1 MGLTL
6 GHMPIKDGLLI
17 SGLLL
22 HFDDESYW
30 NDQSKELGLTYSIEP
45 GFFESDN
52 AFDAIEKWAGKEISF
67 YPPEHLME
75 QFGHYN
81 DAANLKYRP
90 KNWAKDHTDKEPRN
104 LGAIGCRELAVNQGL
119 EDTVQVQDLSSQY
132 ICTQIP
138 VAEGDKLWDVC
149 SGSGGKSLNLASG
162 GEGQFYLS
170 DMRPATIEN
179 AKSRFR
185 AMHYEASFGI
195 ADLTKEVNSVKFS
208 GEIIGDSY
216 FDTIVA
222 DVPCS
227 GSGTWFRT
235 PEHFT
240 RFDYASLAKYAEKQ
254 KAIVKNAIS
263 FLKKEGKFYYITC
276 SIFKEENEEVRD
288 WILAN
293 TDLKM
298 EEEIAFDGIRQKA
311 DGMYMVSFTK

>member
-1 MGLTL
+1 
-6 GHMPIKDGLLI
+6 
-17 SGLLL
+17 
-22 HFDDESYW
+22 
-30 NDQSKELGLTYSIEP
+30 
-45 GFFESDN
+45 
-52 AFDAIEKWAGKEISF
+52 
-67 YPPEHLME
+67 
-75 QFGHYN
+75 
-81 DAANLKYRP
+81 
-90 KNWAKDHTDKEPRN
+90 
-104 LGAIGCRELAVNQGL
+104 
-119 EDTVQVQDLSSQY
+119 
-132 ICTQIP
+132 
-138 VAEGDKLWDVC
+138 
-149 SGSGGKSLNLASG
+149 
-162 GEGQFYLS
+162 
-170 DMRPATIEN
+170 
-179 AKSRFR
+179 
-185 AMHYEASFGI
+185 MHYEASFGI